1 MHNNKTASL
10 KVNENTDV
18 FTTPNQRSNE
28 IHIRKKVSSVHWSV
42 YDKGVI
48 NIDIHKFNH
57 KESIEFDITETN
69 LESRHEKRVIFS
81 LKDDELQALKNAL
94 NNL

>member
-1 MHNNKTASL
+1 MHNDKTVSL

-28 IHIRKKVSSVHWSV
+28 IHIRKKVSSVHWST
-42 YDKGVI
+42 YDKGVVNI
-48 NIDIHKFNH
+48 NIHKFNH
-57 KESIEFDITETN
+57 KETIELDITETN
-69 LESRHEKRVIFS
+69 LETEHEKRVIFS
-81 LKDDELQALKNAL
+81 LKEDEIKALKNAL